1 MIKEAFAIEET
12 VALAKKKACEILGED
27 EKEIQFEIIQN
38 PEKKKF
44 GLFGGKMAQVRAF
57 IKKSK
62 AERARDYIE
71 EILYY
76 MGMESLEVKISEEE
90 QDFCIIKIT
99 GDSIK
104 YIVGRHGETL
114 DAIQY
119 LAGFAVNN
127 NFRERYYKV
136 RVEAGDYREK
146 RRKSLMAFA
155 RRMAYDVLKTG
166 EKIELEP
173 MRSYERKLIHA
184 AVEHIEGIKSFS
196 EGKNATRHVVIVKSE
211 KRQCKEG

>member
-90 QDFCIIKIT
+90 QDFCTIKIT

-119 LAGFAVNN
+119 LAGFTVNN

-136 RVEAGDYREK
+136 RLEAGDYREK

-166 EKIELEP
+166 EKIDLEP
-173 MRSYERKLIHA
+173 MRAYERKLIHA
-184 AVEHIEGIKSFS
+184 AVENIEGIKSFS
-196 EGKNATRHVVIVKSE
+196 EGENESRHIVIVKSE
-211 KRQCKEG
+211 K